1 MDVGNVAEG
10 AKGDGRQDSD
20 RANSGMTLLFT
31 EKGSTE
37 GEQAEGWRWWVQFR
51 KFPV

>member
-1 MDVGNVAEG
+1 MGNVAEGG

-20 RANSGMTLLFT
+20 RANSSMTLLFT

-37 GEQAEGWRWWVQFR
+37 GEGAKRWRR
-51 KFPV
+51 